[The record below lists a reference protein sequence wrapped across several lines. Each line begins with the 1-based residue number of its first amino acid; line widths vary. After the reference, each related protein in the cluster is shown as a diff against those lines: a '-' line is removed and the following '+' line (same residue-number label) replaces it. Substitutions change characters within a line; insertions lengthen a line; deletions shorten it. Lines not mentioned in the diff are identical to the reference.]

1 MNKAMIGL
9 ATGPAQHTA
18 NSPDATTATAKT
30 GNAGDRL
37 ASGVIGTR

>member
-9 ATGPAQHTA
+9 ATGPALAA